1 MILEVHVNCP
11 KFPMLYLDKKDTE
24 AKYMRKQLFA
34 AFCVLTI
41 FASTAPIFA
50 ADTTTTNTVVL
61 TPDQI
66 AKLDALQTK
75 LTDLVAKIESLKTTY
90 KSTNKTKGLLTALN
104 QFEKQAKT
112 LNTAITNYKNHPTA
126 NADKKIKAMQFKTKQ
141 LEWKVSVTEKIL
153 KKVTTKKPIKKPV
166 HPIKPVHPVKNTTTS
181 S

>member
-1 MILEVHVNCP
+1 
-11 KFPMLYLDKKDTE
+11 
-24 AKYMRKQLFA
+24 MRKQLFA

-50 ADTTTTNTVVL
+50 ADTTTTPKTVVL

-90 KSTNKTKGLLTALN
+90 KSTKKTKGLLTALN
-104 QFEKQAKT
+104 QYEKQANK
-112 LNTAITNYKNHPTA
+112 LNTAITNYKKNPTA
-126 NADKKIKAMQFKTKQ
+126 NANNKIKALTFKTKQ
-141 LEWKVSVTEKIL
+141 LQWKVTVTEKIL
-153 KKVTTKKPIKKPV
+153 KKVTTKKPI
-166 HPIKPVHPVKNTTTS
+166 HPIHPIHPITPVKNTSKTATS